1 MIRSML
7 STINSIMPALILVAA
22 LCGMDARAQSG
33 GDFDL
38 TWYSVDGGGEQVGAG
53 DIVVFGTVGQGD
65 VDQRAVGGGFT
76 VVGGFW
82 TIPFQPS
89 VCPADIANTDGEPGA
104 DGAVDNGD
112 FTLFFNAFFA
122 DISDPIRT
130 SADIANTDGELP
142 LDGVIDNGDFSL
154 FFSVFF
160 QGCP

>member
-1 MIRSML
+1 VIRSIL
-7 STINSIMPALILVAA
+7 STINPVTLALMLVAA
-22 LCGMDARAQSG
+22 LCAAPAHAQSG

-38 TWYSVDGGGEQVGAG
+38 TWYSVDGGGEQASAG
-53 DIVVFGTVGQGD
+53 DLVVFGTVGQTD

-89 VCPADIANTDGEPGA
+89 VCPVDIANTDGEPGA

-122 DISDPIRT
+122 DLSDPIRT
-130 SADIANTDGELP
+130 YADVANTDGELP
-142 LDGVIDNGDFSL
+142 PDGAIDNGDFTL
-154 FFSVFF
+154 FFSIFF